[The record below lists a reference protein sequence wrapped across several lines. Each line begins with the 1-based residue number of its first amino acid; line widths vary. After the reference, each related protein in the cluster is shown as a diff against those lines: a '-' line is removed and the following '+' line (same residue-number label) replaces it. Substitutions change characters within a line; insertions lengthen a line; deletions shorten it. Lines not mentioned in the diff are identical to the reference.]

1 MQWIPKIIELKSLF
15 IPEVVYETCFY
26 YFWEGKCLLH
36 LNLFFINN
44 YFWVHRPN
52 SSMKGDEGGSFSKAS
67 DWKFL
72 IKIKIKTQAAQIRN
86 TIQPSSTFIR
96 ISLGLFQIYWNIFF
110 HENWQFNHKL
120 SPHSFSYKHTVPERL
135 SSQLKKIWNHEDLKN
150 SNFFCLLVNW
160 EKSGS
165 TTLTYIEKAQ
175 FHNFFMD
182 WEYKEVQLEQHSKSI
197 CELGKTLKSSIR
209 TTGKKLSFESMNK

>member
-52 SSMKGDEGGSFSKAS
+52 SSMKGDEGGIFSKAS

-96 ISLGLFQIYWNIFF
+96 ISVPIPEVKKNHWLRKYCFILGKIWAKWLVSKQIRFVPNILEHFF
-110 HENWQFNHKL
+110 FMKTGNLIINWVPTL
-120 SPHSFSYKHTVPERL
+120 SPTNIL
-135 SSQLKKIWNHEDLKN
+135 CLKDYL
-150 SNFFCLLVNW
+150 
-160 EKSGS
+160 
-165 TTLTYIEKAQ
+165 
-175 FHNFFMD
+175 HNLRKYEIM
-182 WEYKEVQLEQHSKSI
+182 
-197 CELGKTLKSSIR
+197 R
-209 TTGKKLSFESMNK
+209 T

>member
-1 MQWIPKIIELKSLF
+1 MLWISKIIELKSLF

-52 SSMKGDEGGSFSKAS
+52 SSMKGDEGGIFSKAS

-96 ISLGLFQIYWNIFF
+96 ISVPIPEVKKNHWLRKYRFILGKIWAKWLVSKQIRFVPNILEHFF
-110 HENWQFNHKL
+110 FMKTGNLIINWVPTL
-120 SPHSFSYKHTVPERL
+120 SPTNIL
-135 SSQLKKIWNHEDLKN
+135 CLKDYL
-150 SNFFCLLVNW
+150 
-160 EKSGS
+160 
-165 TTLTYIEKAQ
+165 
-175 FHNFFMD
+175 HNLRKYEIM
-182 WEYKEVQLEQHSKSI
+182 
-197 CELGKTLKSSIR
+197 R
-209 TTGKKLSFESMNK
+209 T